1 MEEQQFGQWIRA
13 TQFNQLKKTTVE
25 VQGFEEYPQRSKATS
40 NRIMAKT
47 KSLKG
52 ASPVNS
58 DQKRTQSAAGLS
70 VVTSENGTTA
80 VTGVIKSNPAIP
92 NFEEVLR
99 DIDDSINAFSGLSNS
114 DLNKPNLHEER
125 KEWMTLLDVPMLQA
139 KNSLVLSG
147 RLRENGGKDNHN
159 ELISV
164 GCFHVGW
171 TAGDGDKKE
180 KGRKNVGV
188 RSNDKIR
195 GKNKIYPKEDVTS
208 QIISDKPSG
217 PKKGTWSRIL

>member
-25 VQGFEEYPQRSKATS
+25 VQGFEEYAQRSKATS

-147 RLRENGGKDNHN
+147 RLRENGSKDNHN

>member
-58 DQKRTQSAAGLS
+58 DQTRTQSAAGLS

-147 RLRENGGKDNHN
+147 RLRENGSKDNHN

>member
-25 VQGFEEYPQRSKATS
+25 VQGFEEYAQRSKATS

-139 KNSLVLSG
+139 KNSLVLTG

>member
-25 VQGFEEYPQRSKATS
+25 VQGFEEYAQRSKATS